1 MSGIFLKEGCWTNQ
15 HDKEVDL
22 QVKKY
27 VFAISGASGSI
38 IGIRLLRELIKTSQV
53 HLLISSQSFSIIKD
67 EAGADW
73 SGKTDAEI
81 EKKIRKYFNSK
92 RIFYHSEYNLAAPVS
107 SGSFKTDGMLVV
119 PCSMKTLSGIANG
132 YANNLVERAADVTIK
147 EGRMLLLS
155 PREMPFSAIHLEN
168 MLKLARLGVK
178 IAPPVPAFYQKP
190 KKIDDLVD
198 FMAGKI
204 LDMIGIEHKLFKRW
218 Y

>member
-1 MSGIFLKEGCWTNQ
+1 M
-15 HDKEVDL
+15 
-22 QVKKY
+22 KKY
-27 VFAISGASGSI
+27 IFAISGASGSI

-67 EAGADW
+67 EASADW

-92 RIFYHSEYNLAAPVS
+92 RIFYHNEYNLAAPVS

-147 EGRMLLLS
+147 EGRPLLLS

-178 IAPPVPAFYQKP
+178 IAPPVLGFYHKP
-190 KKIDDLVD
+190 KRIDDIVD